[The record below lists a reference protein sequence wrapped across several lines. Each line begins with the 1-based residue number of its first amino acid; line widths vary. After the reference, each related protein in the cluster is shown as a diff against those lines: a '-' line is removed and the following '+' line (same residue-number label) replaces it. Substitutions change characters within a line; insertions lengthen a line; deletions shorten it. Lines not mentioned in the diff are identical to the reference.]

1 MTNFTKD
8 VRVGTMQL
16 YSKRWASIHVHIE
29 YVDDRL
35 SITGVI
41 GALPSGNCLGSAGQI
56 DRIFA
61 HRSALDNN
69 NQYVDLVT
77 PSQIHFA
84 RGWSAEMWL
93 DLLDVWA
100 RWHLNTLRGGDKH
113 QESAKRALGI
123 TNETY
128 TNICVELAKI
138 NLYDSDGYKYGTAWQ
153 REDVPNDILQFL
165 SALPDAD
172 IPCAWDSMR

>member
-1 MTNFTKD
+1 MTNFTKG

-16 YSKRWASIHVHIE
+16 YNKRWASIHICIE
-29 YVDDRL
+29 YTNGKL
-35 SITGVI
+35 SINGVI

-61 HRSALDNN
+61 HRSALDND

-100 RWHLNTLRGGDKH
+100 RWHLNALRGGDKH
-113 QESAKRALGI
+113 RESAKRALGI

-138 NLYDSDGYKYGTAWQ
+138 NLYDSDGYKYGTAWK
-153 REDVPNDILQFL
+153 REDVPNDVLQFL
-165 SALPDAD
+165 LSLPSAD